1 MGTAGK
7 RASVGCGAATGG
19 QSVPGG
25 GTTPRCPTP
34 PSSSSPEP
42 AAASAPPPR
51 AGPWSSTTAS
61 CWPHAPR
68 TSSTALA
75 EELGGPE
82 RALAVRCDVT
92 SWDDQQ
98 ALVATAL
105 ERFGRLD
112 VFFANAGFGAKR
124 GFLEESVEHW
134 KAMIDTNVL
143 GRRAVD
149 PRLPPP
155 LPRAEL
161 RARAAD
167 QLGGRAALGDRLAL
181 LVHQARG
188 DGDGRVAAPGGRRD
202 RHQGDADRAGH
213 GRHPVLRRPPER
225 RPGAPTTSPAR

>member
-7 RASVGCGAATGG
+7 RASVGCGAAMGA
-19 QSVPGG
+19 SVPGI
-25 GTTPRCPTP
+25 PRRCPTH

-68 TSSTALA
+68 TSSRRWRRSSAGQ
-75 EELGGPE
+75 EH
-82 RALAVRCDVT
+82 ALAVRCDVT

-98 ALVATAL
+98 ALVATTL

-143 GRRAVD
+143 RRRAVD

-155 LPRAEL
+155 LPRAER

-167 QLGGRAALGDRLAL
+167 QLGGGPALGDRLAL

-188 DGDGRVAAPGGRRD
+188 HGDGRVAAPGGRRD
-202 RHQGDADRAGH
+202 RHQGDADRARH
-213 GRHPVLRRPPER
+213 GRHARSSTTARAAPWS
-225 RPGAPTTSPAR
+225 PTTSHAR